1 MPIDRNELRRVMG
14 HFATGVTII
23 TTVSKDGVPTGLTAN
38 AFTSVSL
45 DPPLLLISVDKKAES
60 YPNFEASK
68 VFTVNFLNEE
78 QEALS
83 RKFAVS
89 GGDKF
94 QGVAYHTGANGVP
107 ILDGVLAY
115 LECKLWATYEGGD
128 HTLFLGLIEQ
138 AETREA
144 KPLVFYRGGYR
155 TIGD

>member
-60 YPNFEASK
+60 YSNFEASK
-68 VFTVNFLNEE
+68 VFTVNFLNDE
-78 QEALS
+78 QESLS

-115 LECKLWATYEGGD
+115 LECKLWAAYDGGD

-144 KPLVFYRGGYR
+144 KPLIFYRGGYR
-155 TIGD
+155 AIGD